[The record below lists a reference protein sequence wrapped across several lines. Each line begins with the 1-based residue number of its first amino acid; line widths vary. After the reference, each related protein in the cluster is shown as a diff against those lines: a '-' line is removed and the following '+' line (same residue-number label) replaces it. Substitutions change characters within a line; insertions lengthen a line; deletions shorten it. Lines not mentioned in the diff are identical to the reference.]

1 MERVAEI
8 QKIDGNY
15 YMDYWVS
22 VNDENVDDAFVG
34 SFRADRI
41 TVEWK
46 TDDDD
51 DTSGYVT
58 LHVGENTMEFIA
70 DKIEGVDCLN
80 DNDITEED

>member
-8 QKIDGNY
+8 LKINGNY

-22 VNDENVDDAFVG
+22 EDDENVDDAFVG

-41 TVEWK
+41 TVERK

-51 DTSGYVT
+51 DTSGYIT
-58 LHVGENTMEFIA
+58 LHVGENKMEFIA
-70 DKIEGVDCLN
+70 DEIKGMDCLN
-80 DNDITEED
+80 EGDVA

>member
-8 QKIDGNY
+8 LKIDGNY

-22 VNDENVDDAFVG
+22 VDDENVDDAFVG
-34 SFRADRI
+34 SFHADRI
-41 TVEWK
+41 TVERK

-58 LHVGENTMEFIA
+58 LHVGDNTMEFTA
-70 DKIEGVDCLN
+70 DKIIGMDNLNEGDVA
-80 DNDITEED
+80 

>member
-1 MERVAEI
+1 MMERVADI
-8 QKIDGNY
+8 LKIDGNY

-22 VNDENVDDAFVG
+22 EDDENVDDAFVG

-41 TVEWK
+41 TVELK

-58 LHVGENTMEFIA
+58 LHVGENKMEFIA
-70 DKIEGVDCLN
+70 DKIEGMNCLN
-80 DNDITEED
+80 EGDVA

>member
-1 MERVAEI
+1 MERLADI

-22 VNDENVDDAFVG
+22 EDDEDVDDTFVG

-41 TVEWK
+41 TVNRNSE
-46 TDDDD
+46 DDD

-58 LHVGENTMEFIA
+58 LHIGENKMEFTA
-70 DKIEGVDCLN
+70 DKIEGMDCLN
-80 DNDITEED
+80 EGDVI

>member
-8 QKIDGNY
+8 LKIDGNF

-22 VNDENVDDAFVG
+22 VDDKNVDDAFVG
-34 SFRADRI
+34 SFHADRI
-41 TVEWK
+41 TVERK

-58 LHVGENTMEFIA
+58 LHVGDNKMEFIA
-70 DKIEGVDCLN
+70 DRIKGMDSLN
-80 DNDITEED
+80 KEDFI